1 MSEDKPLGLE
11 PTTAKGDT
19 PYFSVRDIH
28 AYYAESYIVQG
39 VSFDV
44 NEKEILA
51 LLGRNG
57 AGKTSTM
64 RAIARAAAPEVRAGE
79 IYLQGTKLRL

>member
-1 MSEDKPLGLE
+1 MSENNQVNDQ
-11 PTTAKGDT
+11 TTADQSM

-44 NEKEILA
+44 NEKEILE
-51 LLGRNG
+51 LYLN
-57 AGKTSTM
+57 TVSF
-64 RAIARAAAPEVRAGE
+64 GE
-79 IYLQGTKLRL
+79 NTY